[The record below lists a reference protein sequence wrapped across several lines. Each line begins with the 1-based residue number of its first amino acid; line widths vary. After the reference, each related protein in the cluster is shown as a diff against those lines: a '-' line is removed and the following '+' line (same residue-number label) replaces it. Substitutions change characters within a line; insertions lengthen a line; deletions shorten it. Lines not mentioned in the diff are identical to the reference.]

1 MNFTLGHAV
10 RGAAVGGLLLG
21 SVSFAQAQD
30 DNTINIL
37 VSNERT
43 ASVYPVLVGQ
53 AMGFFEAEG
62 LKVNFLS
69 SATTVPYVAFLQNG
83 DADLV
88 MLDAPQT
95 FQAVN
100 AGLPVSVVYEAMQF
114 APEGIVV
121 DAGSDYQSL
130 TELKG
135 KTVGLASD
143 RDSTTTTIALE
154 AVGLTID
161 DVTTVVVGDSGPII
175 AGAIRNGQI
184 DAFAGGS
191 VDRFGMEAAGIPF
204 RDLTPSAVSENPA
217 NSFVIWND
225 RKEEIRPKVEKFLRA
240 WTLAAQAG
248 LVDIAATSAACKSIV
263 PEQWEDPNF
272 GRRLHSYA
280 VYTTTVQ
287 RTRLR
292 GQPQPEVWKS
302 IQPALIRV
310 GEIQA
315 EIDPA
320 TFLDGSFIEAANAY
334 NDSDLRK
341 TVADWKEAHK
351 DLLMQ

>member
-1 MNFTLGHAV
+1 MNIRQLSQA
-10 RGAAVGGLLLG
+10 AAVGGLLLAAA
-21 SVSFAQAQD
+21 VSGAQAED
-30 DNTINIL
+30 DNTINVL
-37 VSNERT
+37 VPNERT

-62 LKVNFLS
+62 LKVNFLPS
-69 SATTVPYVAFLQNG
+69 STTVPFVAFLQNG

-100 AGLPVSVVYEAMQF
+100 SGLPVSVIYEMMQF
-114 APEGIVV
+114 APEGLVV
-121 DAGSDYQSL
+121 DAASSYQSL

-135 KTVGLASD
+135 KTIGLASD
-143 RDSTTTTIALE
+143 RDVITTTIALE
-154 AVGLTID
+154 SVGLSID
-161 DVTTVVVGDSGPII
+161 DVRTVVVGDAGPVVVR
-175 AGAIRNGQI
+175 AFRAGQI
-184 DAFAGGS
+184 DAYAGGS

-204 RDLTPSAVSENPA
+204 RDLTPAAVSENPA
-217 NSFVIWND
+217 NSFVIRND
-225 RKEEIRPKVEKFLRA
+225 RKDELRDKVSKFLHA

-248 LVDIAATSAACKSIV
+248 LVDIAATSAACKSVV

-292 GQPQPEVWKS
+292 GQPQPEVWKAV
-302 IQPALIRV
+302 QPPLIRL

-315 EIDPA
+315 EVDPA
-320 TFLDGSFIEAANAY
+320 KFLDSSFIEAANNY
-334 NDSDLRK
+334 TDSDLRATIEK
-341 TVADWKEAHK
+341 WKSEHQ
-351 DLLMQ
+351 DLMGQ

>member
-1 MNFTLGHAV
+1 MNIRQLAQ
-10 RGAAVGGLLLG
+10 GAAAGGLLLAALSG
-21 SVSFAQAQD
+21 AQAQD

-62 LKVNFLS
+62 LTVNFLS

-100 AGLPVSVVYEAMQF
+100 SGLPVSVVYEAMQF

-121 DAGSDYQSL
+121 DAASSYQSL

-135 KTVGLASD
+135 KTIGLASD
-143 RDSTTTTIALE
+143 RDVVTTTIALE

-161 DVTTVVVGDSGPII
+161 DVTTVVVGDAGPVIVR
-175 AGAIRNGQI
+175 AFQNGQI

-204 RDLTPSAVSENPA
+204 RDLTPAAVSQNPA
-217 NSFVIWND
+217 NSFVIWNE
-225 RKEEIRPKVEKFLRA
+225 RKDELRDKVNRFLRA

-248 LVDIAATSAACKSIV
+248 LVDIAATSAACKSVV

-292 GQPQPEVWKS
+292 GEPQVDVWKAV
-302 IQPALIRV
+302 QPPLIRL

-315 EIDPA
+315 EVDPA
-320 TFLDGSFIEAANAY
+320 TFLDRSFIDPANDYTDA
-334 NDSDLRK
+334 DLRA
-341 TVADWKEAHK
+341 TVAKWKSEHQ
-351 DLLMQ
+351 DLLIQ

>member
-1 MNFTLGHAV
+1 MNIRQLAK
-10 RGAAVGGLLLG
+10 GAAMAGLG
-21 SVSFAQAQD
+21 CGTVSGAQAQD
-30 DNTINIL
+30 DNVINIL

-69 SATTVPYVAFLQNG
+69 SATSVPYVAFLQNG

-88 MLDAPQT
+88 MLDAPQV

-100 AGLPVSVVYEAMQF
+100 TGLPVSVVYEAMQF

-121 DAGSDYQSL
+121 AADSPYQSL
-130 TELKG
+130 VELKG
-135 KTVGLASD
+135 KTIGLASD
-143 RDSTTTTIALE
+143 RDTVTTTIALE
-154 AVGLTID
+154 SVGLTID
-161 DVTTVVVGDSGPII
+161 DVTTVVVGDAGPVI
-175 AGAIRNGQI
+175 ARAIQGGQI

-204 RDLTPSAVSENPA
+204 RDLTPAAVSENPA

-225 RKEEIRPKVEKFLRA
+225 RKEELRDKVGKFLRA

-248 LVDIAATSAACKSIV
+248 LVDIAATSAACKSVV
-263 PEQWEDPNF
+263 PEKWEDPTF

-287 RTRLR
+287 RTRFR
-292 GQPQPEVWKS
+292 GQPQPEVWQS
-302 IQPALIRV
+302 VQPPLIRL
-310 GEIQA
+310 GEISA
-315 EIDPA
+315 EVDPA
-320 TFLDGSFIEAANAY
+320 TFLDPSFIEVANQYTDAE
-334 NDSDLRK
+334 LRASITK
-341 TVADWKEAHK
+341 WKSEHQ
-351 DLLMQ
+351 DLLIK